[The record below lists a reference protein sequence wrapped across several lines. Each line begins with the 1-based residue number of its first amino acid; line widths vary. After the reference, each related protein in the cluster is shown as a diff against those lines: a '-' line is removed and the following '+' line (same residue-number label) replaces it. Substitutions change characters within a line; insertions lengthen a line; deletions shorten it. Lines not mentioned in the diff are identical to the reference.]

1 MYEFGEK
8 LREYRNKSKLTQKE
22 LAERLGVNFTTL
34 SKYETNATFPKY
46 EILIE
51 IPKILGITLDELCGL
66 QTKGTMPLSSLSDNQ
81 IKVIQ
86 SLADLFRAQ
95 NNNAIKKQLSTE
107 QYAVLGEIV
116 VELLK

>member
-1 MYEFGEK
+1 MYEFGGN
-8 LREYRNKSKLTQKE
+8 LRKYRKKCNLTQKQ
-22 LAERLGVNFTTL
+22 LAKKLDIRDTNI
-34 SKYETNATFPKY
+34 SKYETDAAFPQY
-46 EILIE
+46 EILIKL
-51 IPKILGITLDELCGL
+51 PQILNTTLDELCGL
-66 QTKGTMPLSSLSDNQ
+66 QSKKSMPLSSLSDNQ

-95 NNNAIKKQLSTE
+95 NSNAIKKQLSTE